1 MWCDPLMYKFFQRGQ
16 QQWGWSLVILSY
28 IALIWLFQRVSRA
41 RSGWSP
47 PSFPSLS
54 SPRPPSS
61 SPASVASSS
70 RLSLS
75 TTESEHVAKVFLKLK
90 YIWKDSVRG
99 ELRLSKTNICMWLII
114 SSFHLQ
120 INLPRKW
127 ICILHHEIILAF
139 YISQCFPKDLLGG
152 SSFQKI
158 NYHLISLIIWELEI
172 SQCSLTNMIY
182 DILYIIYDISYIIY
196 AHWQITISDIFLHP
210 MKRRCMW
217 ITIVQSQMSFG
228 QMPYPGR
235 ILSWPSTIQMAV
247 VLCMLNILKEILQ
260 LYNQQAEQIYS

>member
-41 RSGWSP
+41 GSGWSP

-114 SSFHLQ
+114 SSFHLE
-120 INLPRKW
+120 INLPGKW
-127 ICILHHEIILAF
+127 ICILHHEIILAI
-139 YISQCFPKDLLGG
+139 YILWCFPKDLLGG

-158 NYHLISLIIWELEI
+158 NYHLISFDNLEI
-172 SQCSLTNMIY
+172 WNITMLI
-182 DILYIIYDISYIIY
+182 DISDISYIIQGDFF
-196 AHWQITISDIFLHP
+196 HW
-210 MKRRCMW
+210 
-217 ITIVQSQMSFG
+217 
-228 QMPYPGR
+228 YPPKSSKYKTVNLG
-235 ILSWPSTIQMAV
+235 
-247 VLCMLNILKEILQ
+247 
-260 LYNQQAEQIYS
+260 